1 MACSACL
8 HNFVYLFCCR
18 FKLLVIDHD
27 DQSSLRQAVLSYIK
41 NTTPEVVALRTETMG
56 NPPPTNKSHK
66 GLLLT
71 TLTEIVSERI
81 SSTDVTVQQQLGTFT
96 PEQQLVAY
104 LSEPVI
110 PVRSSD
116 SRVNSQNVLAYWYH
130 HIIEWPALTCLALS
144 YLSCLPSSVT
154 SDCFQATS
162 VAQHL

>member
-1 MACSACL
+1 
-8 HNFVYLFCCR
+8 
-18 FKLLVIDHD
+18 
-27 DQSSLRQAVLSYIK
+27 
-41 NTTPEVVALRTETMG
+41 MG

-81 SSTDVTVQQQLGTFT
+81 SSADVTVQQQLGTFT

-130 HIIEWPALTCLALS
+130 HVIEWPALMCLALS